1 MSAAQVRHAA
11 ARRDQPQVVYA
22 LGNPGIS
29 TTVECDRWSPGPTQM
44 ESGI

>member
-22 LGNPGIS
+22 RRNKGGSIKVAS
-29 TTVECDRWSPGPTQM
+29 KMRRAHSI